1 MGSAAR
7 GSSGLEILCPQ
18 KHWENMAKESRDQ
31 WGRRVL
37 RPCPFCGGQ
46 GSQPNGKVFVNITHK
61 PDCWILKRHEYYGGM
76 TRVDEDDS
84 AWNERA
90 ADSSANQFGGLE
102 SFNGDDLI
110 MSATAYYLGRQ
121 TISVDAHCECLV
133 RAWPRLSDN
142 VREYIERIVENAF
155 AKEACMAAMGK
166 KISELGDA
174 CDRESWCKV
183 RKCWT
188 EKTSG

>member
-1 MGSAAR
+1 
-7 GSSGLEILCPQ
+7 
-18 KHWENMAKESRDQ
+18 MAKESRDQ

-37 RPCPFCGGQ
+37 RPCPFCGGK

-61 PDCWILKRHEYYGGM
+61 QDCWILKRHEYYGFM
-76 TRVDEDDS
+76 TRVDEDDV

-90 ADSSANQFGGLE
+90 ADSSVSQFGGLE

-110 MSATAYYLGRQ
+110 MSATSYYLGRQ
-121 TISVDAHCECLV
+121 TISVDAHCQCLI
-133 RAWPRLSDN
+133 RAWPRLSEN
-142 VREYIERIVENAF
+142 VREYVQRIVEDAF
-155 AKEACMAAMGK
+155 RRESILMSMDPAFNPF
-166 KISELGDA
+166 GDA
-174 CDRESWCKV
+174 CDRESWVNV